1 MRLDIGHIDAK
12 RRPWIRD
19 TFARQVADTR
29 RGTGEGQ
36 GEDIHPERP
45 IRAKTT
51 SHKPIYTYQSPRV
64 QQNKIINK
72 SADEPLP
79 KRPPAARRAVS
90 AHTSGRRGR
99 LLAGR
104 REQGGAGYFM
114 ARRTP
119 SASGVGVGPAAV
131 VIAPFNFRGSL
142 IDGEVNED
150 NRILKL

>member
-1 MRLDIGHIDAK
+1 MRNDALRYVTHSPDKWLTREGGRGRDRGRTSTPNDLFVQK
-12 RRPWIRD
+12 RLPTNPSI
-19 TFARQVADTR
+19 
-29 RGTGEGQ
+29 
-36 GEDIHPERP
+36 P
-45 IRAKTT
+45 IKVPGFN
-51 SHKPIYTYQSPRV
+51 KY
-64 QQNKIINK
+64 KIINK

-79 KRPPAARRAVS
+79 KRPPAARTAVS

-119 SASGVGVGPAAV
+119 SASGVEVGPAAV

>member
-1 MRLDIGHIDAK
+1 MRNDALGYVTHSPDK
-12 RRPWIRD
+12 WL
-19 TFARQVADTR
+19 TR
-29 RGTGEGQ
+29 EEGGEGQ

-51 SHKPIYTYQSPRV
+51 PHKPIYTYQSPRV

-79 KRPPAARRAVS
+79 KRPPAARTAVS

-119 SASGVGVGPAAV
+119 SASGS
-131 VIAPFNFRGSL
+131 GSARL
-142 IDGEVNED
+142 PWSSRPLTFGEA
-150 NRILKL
+150 

>member
-1 MRLDIGHIDAK
+1 MRNDALRYVTHSPDKWLTREGGRGRDRGRTSTPNDLFVQK
-12 RRPWIRD
+12 RLP
-19 TFARQVADTR
+19 TN
-29 RGTGEGQ
+29 
-36 GEDIHPERP
+36 P
-45 IRAKTT
+45 
-51 SHKPIYTYQSPRV
+51 SKPIKVPGFNKY
-64 QQNKIINK
+64 KIINK

-79 KRPPAARRAVS
+79 KRPPAARTAVS

>member
-1 MRLDIGHIDAK
+1 MRNDALGYVTHSPDKWLTREGGRGRDRGRTSTPNDLFVQK
-12 RRPWIRD
+12 RLP
-19 TFARQVADTR
+19 TN
-29 RGTGEGQ
+29 
-36 GEDIHPERP
+36 P
-45 IRAKTT
+45 
-51 SHKPIYTYQSPRV
+51 SKPIKVPGFNKY
-64 QQNKIINK
+64 KIINK

-79 KRPPAARRAVS
+79 KRPPAARTAVS

>member
-1 MRLDIGHIDAK
+1 MRNDALGYVTHSPDKWLTREGGRGRDRGRTSTPNDLFVQK
-12 RRPWIRD
+12 RLP
-19 TFARQVADTR
+19 TN
-29 RGTGEGQ
+29 
-36 GEDIHPERP
+36 P
-45 IRAKTT
+45 
-51 SHKPIYTYQSPRV
+51 SKPIKVPGFNKY
-64 QQNKIINK
+64 KIINK

-79 KRPPAARRAVS
+79 KRPPAARTAVS

-150 NRILKL
+150 NRVLKL